1 MVEVDR
7 EKLPPCGYGFL
18 GLCCSACLLG
28 PCRISPFDKDSEKG
42 LCGDTSDL
50 IVAKNLLK
58 LVVAESLGGLNLLK
72 RASESSVGPT
82 PKRKVA
88 RAKSIKYGLPP
99 RTTEKAL
106 SRYLLKA
113 STKLLSSL
121 PQGQDPF
128 LKALLPQNAFPS
140 LHQGSFPSG
149 SFAGLL
155 LDAVKKVS
163 GESPDIEK
171 ILEQAVQLSVVPFLC
186 EEIGQ
191 DIDSLLH
198 GVESGR
204 DEQVF
209 EALKRLPSEP
219 CQIICVLSD
228 KNDGSSKEWLN
239 GMTQEIERSLKRKP
253 VTLFLEEIGSLLE
266 VGKVLCEKWS
276 LPVTEMKLITLVS
289 SSLATSVLGPLALGF
304 SVISHPLLP
313 IHGSQR
319 VEQFFSEGLR
329 ERSGNTYFL
338 SREGILEFLR

>member
-1 MVEVDR
+1 MAEVDR

-72 RASESSVGPT
+72 RASESSVGAN

-88 RAKSIKYGLPP
+88 RAKSIKYGLPS

-121 PQGQDPF
+121 PQGQDSF
-128 LKALLPQNAFPS
+128 LKDLLPENAFPS
-140 LHQGSFPSG
+140 LYQGSFPLG
-149 SFAGLL
+149 SFVGLL
-155 LDAVKKVS
+155 LDAVKRVS
-163 GESPDIEK
+163 GESLDIEK
-171 ILEQAVQLSVVPFLC
+171 ILEQAVQLSIVPFLC

-198 GVESGR
+198 GESIGR

-219 CQIICVLSD
+219 SQVICVLQD
-228 KNDGSSKEWLN
+228 KNVSSKEWLN
-239 GMTQEIERSLKRKP
+239 GMIQEIERSLKRKP

-266 VGKVLCEKWS
+266 VGKVLYEKWS

-313 IHGSQR
+313 VHGSQR
-319 VEQFFSEGLR
+319 VERFFSEGLR